1 MTKQEEIKEGMEA
14 IVSDMVYGV
23 RAHFT
28 SKEIVARLQKFE
40 SSQGVVIK
48 VERELSI
55 PEGHSIPAV
64 LLLAFKDAG
73 CAAVEPLIKEE
84 V

>member
-40 SSQGVVIK
+40 SSQGVVIQI
-48 VERELSI
+48 EGEL
-55 PEGHSIPAV
+55 PNP
-64 LLLAFKDAG
+64 KDI
-73 CAAVEPLIKEE
+73 LYQQFYY
-84 V
+84 